1 MLIKNL
7 QGKKI
12 IKLVLMEKLKK
23 EIDVLRKKKIKMENV
38 QKEKLEKE
46 INV

>member
-1 MLIKNL
+1 
-7 QGKKI
+7 
-12 IKLVLMEKLKK
+12 MEKLKK

-38 QKEKLEKE
+38 QKEELEKE

>member
-12 IKLVLMEKLKK
+12 IKLALMEKLKK

-38 QKEKLEKE
+38 QKEELEKE